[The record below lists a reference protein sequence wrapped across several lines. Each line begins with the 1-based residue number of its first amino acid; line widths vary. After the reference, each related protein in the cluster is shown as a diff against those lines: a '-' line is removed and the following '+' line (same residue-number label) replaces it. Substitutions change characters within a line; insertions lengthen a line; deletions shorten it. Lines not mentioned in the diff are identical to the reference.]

1 MSTAAAPAGATV
13 SPYSPT
19 APLLLFTDFSP
30 DFGGG
35 GAIILR
41 SLLAPLDLERLLW
54 VTATPASTR
63 VPTRVVQL
71 STGSFGNAQRRS
83 SFLDSTLFSRTL
95 AREVLAIARAHS
107 ARGIWIVLHGLAVP
121 LAAELVRQRVLPV
134 HVTVHDDPPFAVAL
148 RSRRYLALV
157 PWLEHCLR
165 GALAGATSVDV
176 ISEGMRR
183 RYAKRYGA
191 RSIVVHRALPGP
203 VSPSP
208 ATNVASGLSIGVLG
222 NTYTYEQLPILAT
235 AVARASRELGVPG
248 TITFVG
254 FGHAQR
260 LKRDLGRMTK
270 VKILEVGHLDED
282 QAVQLLQNQFLLY
295 LNYPFGWRN
304 AALRQSSFPTKLST
318 YVLAARPL
326 LVHAP
331 RDSTLSDIASFDGYV
346 LPWTS
351 VDPSE
356 GARLLVDAW
365 KAPLLH
371 RSVHVEAESVR
382 GRYFDLEE
390 NRTRLWTALNELVL
404 PAGARSKSDR
414 STGAS

>member
-1 MSTAAAPAGATV
+1 MSTAAVPAGAAV
-13 SPYSPT
+13 SAYTPT
-19 APLLLFTDFSP
+19 APLLLFTDFPP

-41 SLLAPLDLERLLW
+41 SLLAPPDLERLLW

-63 VPTRVVQL
+63 VPARVVQL
-71 STGSFGNAQRRS
+71 STGSLGNGQRRS
-83 SFLDSTLFSRTL
+83 SFLDSTLFSRAL
-95 AREVLAIARAHS
+95 AREVLKIAQGHS
-107 ARGIWIVLHGLAVP
+107 ARAIWIVLHGLAVP

-165 GALAGATSVDV
+165 RALAGATSVDV
-176 ISEGMRR
+176 ISEGMKR

-191 RSIVVHRALPGP
+191 PSVVVHRALPGP

-208 ATNVASGLSIGVLG
+208 ATDAASGLSIGVLG
-222 NTYTYEQLPILAT
+222 NTYTYEQLPILAR
-235 AVARASRELGVPG
+235 AVARASRELGLPG
-248 TITFVG
+248 TLTFVG
-254 FGHAQR
+254 LGHAHR
-260 LKRDLGRMTK
+260 LKRDLGPLHE
-270 VKILEVGHLDED
+270 VKITEVGHLDER
-282 QAVQLLQNQFLLY
+282 QAVQLLQSQFLLY

-304 AALRQSSFPTKLST
+304 AALRQASFPTKLST
-318 YVLAARPL
+318 YLLAARPL

-331 RDSTLSDIASFDGYV
+331 RDSTLSDIASLDGYV

-351 VDPSE
+351 MDPSE

-365 KAPLLH
+365 KTALLH

-382 GRYFDLEE
+382 SRYFEPQE
-390 NRTRLWTALNELVL
+390 NRMRLWTALNELVL
-404 PAGARSKSDR
+404 LAGAHSNSNRG
-414 STGAS
+414 TGA